1 MSRVGKNPVKLTG
14 GVKVE
19 VAGDVITCKGPKGEL
34 KLPADPSIAVT
45 VADDAV
51 SFERRDQEKQTRAM
65 HGTLRALVA
74 NAVEGVANGFS
85 RKLEIVGVGYR
96 AQLQGRKLVLNIGFC
111 HTVEIEAPEGITLA
125 CPDQTHIEVSGTD
138 KQLVGQVAANIRSVR
153 PPEPYKGKGIRYE
166 GELVRRKAGKAAK

>member
-14 GVKVE
+14 GVKVD
-19 VAGDVITCKGPKGEL
+19 VAGGVITCKGPKGEL
-34 KLPADPSIAVT
+34 TIPVDPAIAVN
-45 VADDAV
+45 VDGDAV
-51 SFERRDQEKQTRAM
+51 SFERKDQEKQTRAM

-96 AQLQGRKLVLNIGFC
+96 AQLQGRTLVLNIGFC
-111 HTVEIEAPEGITLA
+111 HTVEIEAPEGITLV

-166 GELVRRKAGKAAK
+166 GEQVRRKAGKAAK